1 MNGTLPAGDRGYR
14 SGDSGRQSGSPWTV
28 FGAVGLVCGITYT
41 PERGTPPS
49 GNPAAP
55 NEQVGGESGPNRIGA
70 LRIFAFGRR
79 DRQTQLLSHG
89 PGQEAADRMC
99 LPASGLHQFRK
110 SGAVR
115 PFQQIEDLGSLASV
129 PRRTIL
135 FGSFGR
141 LLPGLAFLAV
151 LAFLAATWARV
162 GATRAFLPGFGFSVP
177 AAWAAPIS
185 TVVDIIWSPW
195 AVTTAITTSITL
207 ITS

>member
-1 MNGTLPAGDRGYR
+1 MTGTLPAGDRGYR

-41 PERGTPPS
+41 PERGTPPG

-99 LPASGLHQFRK
+99 LAASGLHQFRK

-135 FGSFGR
+135 FGSFWPPASLGWPSWPSSPSWPQRGR
-141 LLPGLAFLAV
+141 VLGQRGPSCRVSASLCRRPG
-151 LAFLAATWARV
+151 R
-162 GATRAFLPGFGFSVP
+162 RRFLPWSISFG
-177 AAWAAPIS
+177 
-185 TVVDIIWSPW
+185 
-195 AVTTAITTSITL
+195 L
-207 ITS
+207 LGR